1 MWKKFGLELKQLNRS
16 KGWGFSFYHILNVG
30 NCTKETKLTVT
41 FAIEAGNPAV
51 PINLQGSVAR
61 PQRWINVRRVS
72 GTTAD
77 NYDQDCNDICSS
89 IEDPGFIPSMPL
101 MNTE

>member
-77 NYDQDCNDICSS
+77 NYDHS
-89 IEDPGFIPSMPL
+89 IASLVQKPYLQRRKSP
-101 MNTE
+101 